1 MIYFSSQNQISCK
14 DFTTGKKTTMIFNL
28 KIQDIYKSMMLYIIK
43 KVGILETKY
52 QQRRLRNVIYRY
64 LNNYSAGMP
73 HNW

>member
-1 MIYFSSQNQISCK
+1 
-14 DFTTGKKTTMIFNL
+14 MIFNL
-28 KIQDIYKSMMLYIIK
+28 KIQDIYKSMMLYYI

-52 QQRRLRNVIYRY
+52 QQRRLRNVIYRN